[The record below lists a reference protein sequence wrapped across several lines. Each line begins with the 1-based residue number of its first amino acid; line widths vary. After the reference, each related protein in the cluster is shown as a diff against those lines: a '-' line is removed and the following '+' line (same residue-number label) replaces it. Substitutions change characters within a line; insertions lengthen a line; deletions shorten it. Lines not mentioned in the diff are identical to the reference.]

1 MISIVHDLTGKSG
14 ACRSRQPLCKKEGS
28 LRNQGEIPKSTATT
42 RVLGSA
48 VVGTAGS
55 LNGRLAVG
63 DTGLEAGAGKES
75 YAAGP
80 RLGSRRNCSR
90 LDVLVRNIFIF
101 AIKRF
106 DLDDGYWK
114 TKGDND

>member
-1 MISIVHDLTGKSG
+1 V
-14 ACRSRQPLCKKEGS
+14 CKKEGS
-28 LRNQGEIPKSTATT
+28 SIRNMGEIPKSTATT

-63 DTGLEAGAGKES
+63 DTGVEAGAGKES

-90 LDVLVRNIFIF
+90 FDVFVRNIFIF

-106 DLDDGYWK
+106 DLDG
-114 TKGDND
+114 GD